1 MIPVAYEKCAIRAAA
16 LITLLACSGCVV
28 LWEDYTTVRVP
39 ASFET
44 VSTYSN
50 RNSGV
55 FGGESE
61 VRDTVATVK
70 TIGQVSE
77 VSRHAIRLPN
87 KPMQSIT
94 TFEYEIPAACGG
106 HRFRVYEAGSTQ
118 ILEYA
123 YVPDAGNSFTIRDYV
138 SGPNPFIRA
147 GLWSAYDHTDE
158 SIGDMRF
165 QFAKRGTRLLKG
177 TYSQGLVT
185 GLDPTSRRALGSA
198 YDRALSD
205 SLSCGS

>member
-1 MIPVAYEKCAIRAAA
+1 MDSEACAKYAIGTAA
-16 LITLLACSGCVV
+16 LSIFLACTGCVS

-39 ASFET
+39 ANFET
-44 VSTYSN
+44 VSSYSN
-50 RNSGV
+50 RNGGIY
-55 FGGESE
+55 GGESE

-70 TIGQVSE
+70 TVGQVNE
-77 VSRHAIRLPN
+77 VSRHAIRLPS

-94 TFEYEIPAACGG
+94 TFDYKFPAACGG

-123 YVPDAGNSFTIRDYV
+123 YVPDSGHTYTIRDYV

-147 GLWSAYDHTDE
+147 GLWSAYDHTGE
-158 SIGDMRF
+158 SIDDMRF

-185 GLDPTSRRALGSA
+185 GLDATSRRALGAA

-205 SLSCGS
+205 SRSCRS